1 MTVFKSLEF
10 FIFSIFSSDGPSPP
24 QFLPSFPFIPFYQC
38 IYLLF
43 PESHSPWVLSES
55 LTPVCIPNE
64 AHISKESKLTS
75 VHERNIHLS
84 FRAWITSLKITL
96 SSFLHTYGLHSFIFK
111 SWVIFHFSSVPHLN
125 YLVVS

>member
-1 MTVFKSLEF
+1 
-10 FIFSIFSSDGPSPP
+10 
-24 QFLPSFPFIPFYQC
+24 
-38 IYLLF
+38 
-43 PESHSPWVLSES
+43 
-55 LTPVCIPNE
+55 VCIPNE

-125 YLVVS
+125 YLVVSWVYMLFLFSEHHDWSSNEQRWSNVVGYQMLWV